1 MVVRTVMVART
12 IIVVTMVLVVRTL
25 MVLRT
30 VMVVRTVVVVRILMV
45 VRTVMVVRAVMA
57 VRTLTRVFPR
67 VTAAYPCSPGKQY
80 YGRGAK
86 QLSWNY
92 NYGKTSS
99 SSGQTST
106 TRGLLPGHVR
116 RLLRAAA
123 GPGAGGRHLAKLR
136 LGHLVRKQ
144 PL

>member
-30 VMVVRTVVVVRILMV
+30 VVVVRILMV

-57 VRTLTRVFPR
+57 VRTLTRVYPR

-123 GPGAGGRHLAKLR
+123 RPGAGGRHLAKLR